1 MPNAYI
7 GFGSNIGD
15 RLSYIHQTLEC
26 LSAEESTS
34 IVQVSSIYETEPV
47 SNDEIGDDEQD
58 WFLNG
63 VVRVETD
70 VLPQK
75 LLATLQAIERKIGR
89 KQRGRW
95 GPRETDL
102 DILIYDRFCV
112 STPRLTIPH
121 PEMHQ
126 RRFVLEPF
134 AEIAPD
140 VIHPIFQER
149 IDTLIRRVTAWSI
162 VRVFSPPPTIGTKC

>member
-1 MPNAYI
+1 MPYAYI
-7 GFGSNIGD
+7 GFGSNVGD
-15 RLSYIHQTLEC
+15 RLSYIRHALEC
-26 LSAEESTS
+26 LSGEECTS
-34 IVQVSSIYETEPV
+34 VVRVSSIYETEPV
-47 SNDEIGDDEQD
+47 GNDEQD

-63 VVRVETD
+63 VARVETD

-75 LLATLQAIERKIGR
+75 LLAILQEIERKIGR
-89 KQRGRW
+89 QERERW
-95 GPRETDL
+95 GPREIDL
-102 DILIYDRFCV
+102 DILIYDQFCV

-121 PEMHQ
+121 PEVHQ

-149 IDTLIRRVTAWSI
+149 IDALLRRATAWAI
-162 VRVFSPPPTIGTKC
+162 VRVFSPPPTIGTEC

>member
-1 MPNAYI
+1 MPHAYI
-7 GFGSNIGD
+7 GFGSNVGD
-15 RLSYIHQTLEC
+15 RESYIYQALNC
-26 LSAEESTS
+26 LSGEECTS
-34 IVQVSSIYETEPV
+34 MVRVSSIYETEP
-47 SNDEIGDDEQD
+47 IGNDEQD

-63 VVRVETD
+63 VVRVETE

-75 LLATLQAIERKIGR
+75 LLAILQEIERNIGR
-89 KQRGRW
+89 QHRGHW
-95 GPRETDL
+95 GPREIDL

-112 STPRLTIPH
+112 NSPRLTIPH
-121 PEMHQ
+121 PELHQ

-149 IDTLIRRVTAWSI
+149 IDSLLRREMTWAI
-162 VRVFSPPPTIGTKC
+162 VRVFSPPPTIGTVC

>member
-1 MPNAYI
+1 MPHAYI
-7 GFGSNIGD
+7 GFGSNVED
-15 RLSYIHQTLEC
+15 RQSYIHQALDC
-26 LSAEESTS
+26 LSGEEHASV
-34 IVQVSSIYETEPV
+34 VQVSSIYETEPV
-47 SNDEIGDDEQD
+47 GNEEQD

-63 VVRVETD
+63 IAKVETD
-70 VLPQK
+70 VLPPK
-75 LLATLQAIERKIGR
+75 LLTILQEIERKVGR
-89 KQRGRW
+89 QQRLHW
-95 GPRETDL
+95 GPREIDL

-112 STPRLTIPH
+112 NSPTLVIPH

-149 IDTLIRRVTAWSI
+149 IDNLLRRATTWAI
-162 VRVFSPPPTIGTKC
+162 VRVFSPPPTIGTEC

>member
-1 MPNAYI
+1 MPYAYI
-7 GFGSNIGD
+7 GFGSNVGD
-15 RLSYIHQTLEC
+15 RQSYIRQALDC
-26 LSAEESTS
+26 LSGEECTS
-34 IVQVSSIYETEPV
+34 VVQVSSIYETEPV
-47 SNDEIGDDEQD
+47 GNDEQE

-70 VLPQK
+70 LLPRK
-75 LLATLQAIERKIGR
+75 LLAELQETEKKVGR
-89 KQRGRW
+89 QQRRHW
-95 GPRETDL
+95 GPREIDL
-102 DILIYDRFCV
+102 DILIYDQFCV
-112 STPRLTIPH
+112 NSPRLVIPH

-149 IDTLIRRVTAWSI
+149 IDSLLRREMTWAI
-162 VRVFSPPPTIGTKC
+162 VRVFSPPPAIGTVC

>member
-1 MPNAYI
+1 MPYAYI
-7 GFGSNIGD
+7 GFGSNVGD
-15 RLSYIHQTLEC
+15 RLSYIRQALDC
-26 LSAEESTS
+26 LSGEECTS
-34 IVQVSSIYETEPV
+34 VVQVSSIYETEPV
-47 SNDEIGDDEQD
+47 GNDEQD

-70 VLPQK
+70 LLPQR
-75 LLATLQAIERKIGR
+75 LLATLQEIEVKLGR
-89 KQRGRW
+89 QQRMRW
-95 GPRETDL
+95 GPREIDL

-112 STPRLTIPH
+112 NSPRLTIPH

-134 AEIAPD
+134 TEIALG

-149 IDTLIRRVTAWSI
+149 IDALLRRATTWAI
-162 VRVFSPPPTIGTKC
+162 VRVHSPPPMVGPKC